1 MKVLCIHFK
10 GGVGK
15 STTAIHVAG
24 ILQQQGKVLL
34 VDGDRQVNSY
44 CFFNFGDP
52 PSTDE
57 VEMLNNGSGII
68 PLHPLRQITKFDLS
82 KRISKILKLD
92 FDHFVFDTTPDP
104 LTANSIISEVR
115 PDLILVPVKYD
126 DFGGLAQ
133 LITVLETIQRL
144 SAIGVTARVKV
155 VPIGI
160 SGQSIRDSLGQA
172 FGSVEI
178 TDALPINPQLFGNA
192 VFVDYK
198 FAWSYPTNVD
208 IGKIYTDIA
217 LG

>member
-15 STTAIHVAG
+15 STTAIHVTG
-24 ILQQQGKVLL
+24 VLQQQGSVLL

-44 CFFNFGDP
+44 SFFNAGNP
-52 PSTDE
+52 PLTDD

-68 PLHPLRQITKFDLS
+68 PLHPLRQIAKFVLS

-92 FDHFVFDTTPDP
+92 FNHFVFDTTPDP

-126 DFGGLAQ
+126 DFGGMVQ

-144 SAIGVTARVKV
+144 SATGITARVKV

-160 SGQSIRDSLGQA
+160 SSQNIIDRLGESFA
-172 FGSVEI
+172 NVEV
-178 TDALPINPQLFGNA
+178 TNPLPIDPQLFGNA
-192 VFVDYK
+192 VFIDFK
-198 FAWSYPTNVD
+198 FVWEYSTNVD